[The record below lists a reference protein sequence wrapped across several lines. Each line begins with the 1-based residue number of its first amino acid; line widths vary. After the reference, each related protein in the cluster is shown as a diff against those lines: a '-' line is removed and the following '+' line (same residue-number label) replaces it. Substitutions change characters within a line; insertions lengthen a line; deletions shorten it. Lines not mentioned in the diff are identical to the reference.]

1 MVDDDLLAKHFAGE
15 TLVEEERAIQDWLA
29 DLDHVAHYDD
39 LREVWQSAAKV
50 RMLRPVDTNAAWLK
64 LKQQMDHMAQPLEG
78 GLADTL
84 PTEAKVL
91 PFVPLKKVQAN
102 PQMEISAPPP
112 PARVAPRIKPL
123 GIWRMAAAVALLA
136 LAGYFLYGYWDRPA
150 EAIAVATFQAQAQ
163 PNTVKLVDSS
173 TVALNRSSTLT
184 FRLQTRL
191 REATLVG
198 EAYFQVAKNQAQPFV
213 VMAQGTQVRVTGTAF
228 NIKAYTPDSVSVVVT
243 EGRVVFSVGA
253 NRLELSAGDRAVYE
267 RQSQQLH
274 KYRSTD
280 NNIAAYATRVF
291 NFDQTPLGEVVQ
303 KLNEVYQANIALAD
317 PALQNCLLTVD
328 FDNQELSTVLQIIA
342 DTLGLT
348 IDQQPAAVVLSGPGC
363 N

>member
-15 TLVEEERAIQDWLA
+15 TVADEERVIQDWLA
-29 DLDHVAHYDD
+29 DLDHIAHYDD

-50 RMLRPVDTNAAWLK
+50 RILRPVDTDAAWLK
-64 LKQQMDHMAQPLEG
+64 LKQRMDHSAQPLEG
-78 GLADTL
+78 GLAAAL
-84 PTEAKVL
+84 PTGAKVL
-91 PFVPLKKVQAN
+91 PFIPLKKVQAAA
-102 PQMEISAPPP
+102 QTEIGAPP
-112 PARVAPRIKPL
+112 PARQLAPRSKPL

-136 LAGYFLYGYWDRPA
+136 VAGYFLYGYWDKPA
-150 EAIAVATFQAQAQ
+150 ETIALATFQAQAQ
-163 PNTVKLVDSS
+163 PGTVKLADSS
-173 TVALNRSSTLT
+173 TVALNRSSNLT
-184 FRLQTRL
+184 FHLQAHS

-243 EGRVVFSVGA
+243 EGRVIFSVGA
-253 NRLELSAGDRAVYE
+253 NSLELSAGDRAVYA

-274 KYRSTD
+274 KYLNTD
-280 NNIAAYATRVF
+280 NNIAAYANRVF
-291 NFDQTPLGEVVQ
+291 NFDQTPLSEVVQ
-303 KLNEVYQANIALAD
+303 KLNEVYQANISLAS
-317 PALQNCLLTVD
+317 PALQSCLLTVD

-348 IDQQPAAVVLSGPGC
+348 IEQQPAAVVLRGPGC